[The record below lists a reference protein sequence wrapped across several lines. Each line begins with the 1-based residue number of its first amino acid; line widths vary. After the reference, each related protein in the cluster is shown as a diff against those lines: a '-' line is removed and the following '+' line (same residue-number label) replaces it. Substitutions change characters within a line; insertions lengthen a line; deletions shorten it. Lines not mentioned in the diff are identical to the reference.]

1 MNRRKA
7 GSKAEDQAVM
17 FLEQAGYKIIKRN
30 FTFGRIGEIDI
41 ICKHE
46 GALIFVEVKARMNH
60 EFGPPEASI
69 TRKKILSLKR
79 AAEGYLYINNI
90 RDIPCRFDF
99 IAIEYLDGKTAI
111 RHLINAL

>member
-7 GSKAEDQAVM
+7 GSQAEDQAVM
-17 FLEQAGYKIIKRN
+17 FLEQAGYSIIKRN

-46 GALIFVEVKARMNH
+46 GILIFVEVKARMNH
-60 EFGPPEASI
+60 EYGPPEASI
-69 TRKKILSLKR
+69 TQKKVKALKR

-99 IAIEYLDGKTAI
+99 IAIEYPEAIPSI

>member
-7 GSKAEDQAVM
+7 GSQAEDQAVM
-17 FLEQAGYKIIKRN
+17 FLEQAGYSIIKRN

-46 GALIFVEVKARMNH
+46 GILIFVEVKARMNH

-69 TRKKILSLKR
+69 TQKKVKALKK

-99 IAIEYLDGKTAI
+99 IAIEYPEGIPSI